1 MENDGSSMA
10 GNDSNQQGT
19 DTAIVPAAPP
29 APTATPAS
37 PPTSYDEQSA
47 TAIATTVPPPPSYD
61 GSSKTPKRKPGRP
74 SNAELAAR
82 KAAQKTEAELKAQAK
97 EGDLDEIMD
106 QARRRIKQ
114 ALPNATAQQAAT
126 VYGIIYDKRFK
137 NTNGATADL
146 QLVVKDE
153 DRDTV
158 LAGLLGRQKE
168 RGQSAPSPS
177 DSPKP
182 GIQSNTGLELASDT
196 TQ

>member
-1 MENDGSSMA
+1 MESSDSTNGAIEA
-10 GNDSNQQGT
+10 GKEQ
-19 DTAIVPAAPP
+19 VPVPSIAPMTEPASTPLP
-29 APTATPAS
+29 APTA
-37 PPTSYDEQSA
+37 A
-47 TAIATTVPPPPSYD
+47 TVLPLPSYD
-61 GSSKTPKRKPGRP
+61 GSSKAPKRKPGRP

-146 QLVVKDE
+146 QLTVKDE
-153 DRDTV
+153 DRDVV
-158 LAGLLGRQKE
+158 LKALLGRQGE
-168 RGQSAPSPS
+168 REQSAPTSIET
-177 DSPKP
+177 PKA
-182 GIQSNTGLELASDT
+182 STLKHLETALASDT
-196 TQ
+196 TP